1 MTDAN
6 WQLYPQLQYIADGL
20 SVLRSLMPTTEAVA
34 VETVADDDA
43 CTTDMWLEYDSLHAV
58 A

>member
-20 SVLRSLMPTTEAVA
+20 SVLRSLMPTTDAVA

-43 CTTDMWLEYDSLHAV
+43 CTTDM
-58 A
+58 

>member
-6 WQLYPQLQYIADGL
+6 WQVYPQVQYIDDGL

-34 VETVADDDA
+34 VETVADDA